1 MSTPH
6 VTATLRSWPIGLL
19 LVAVACGPAQPQAT
33 SGSSPSQTP
42 SSSPPPAA
50 LLFAALET
58 NAAAAQFQW
67 NTVAIAGLDGVA
79 RAKTTF
85 APMPIPYTG
94 CAGAV
99 LPPSAHVAAGKVY
112 FADGQGTIRSLDP
125 QGDVTKVATI
135 PFTGNQQMLSF
146 AVSPDGSQL
155 LAAVFSLPAQ
165 ASSGDACAG
174 GAAFVPGPF
183 TLDVYSAQAGGA
195 GQRLYHDVLP
205 TSSSQ
210 PVPNVMAF
218 EGWDRVGPEATYPTQ
233 WATQGGGAHPDG
245 TMVWVDSSTG
255 KISRQVGDP
264 QSCLV
269 WDVAPSGDYVCT
281 TSQVGGISV
290 RRPDGSEV
298 WGFAAPANGPYE
310 NPRLSP
316 LEGRVA
322 AGGSDSAVVT
332 SAGKHVALGLY
343 PLGWLDDSTVVG
355 GGYTADFTYVN
366 LASPSTV
373 SDIGFKGLFVGAIQH
388 S

>member
-1 MSTPH
+1 MSKRSIT
-6 VTATLRSWPIGLL
+6 TAVRSWSISLV
-19 LVAVACGPAQPQAT
+19 LVAVACGSGQSPTP
-33 SGSSPSQTP
+33 SGSSPSPAT
-42 SSSPPPAA
+42 SSSPAPAA

-58 NAAAAQFQW
+58 NANAAQFQW

-94 CAGAV
+94 CEGAV

-125 QGDVTKVATI
+125 NGNTATVATI
-135 PFTGNQQMLSF
+135 PFTGTQQMLSF
-146 AVSPDGSQL
+146 AVSPDGGHL
-155 LAAVFSLPAQ
+155 LAAVFSLPPEAK
-165 ASSGDACAG
+165 SGNPCAG
-174 GAAFVPGPF
+174 GAPYAPGPF

-195 GQRLYHDVLP
+195 SQRLYHEVLQ
-205 TSSSQ
+205 TSSTQ

-218 EGWDRVGPEATYPTQ
+218 EGWDKVGPEATFPTQ
-233 WATQGGGAHPDG
+233 WATQGGGPHPDG
-245 TMVWVDSSTG
+245 TMVWVDPSTG

-264 QSCLV
+264 ESCLV

-281 TSQVGGISV
+281 TTQGGSISV
-290 RRPDGSEV
+290 RRPDGTEL
-298 WGFAAPANGPYE
+298 WGFTAPADSPYE

-332 SAGKHVALGLY
+332 SAGDHVALGLY
-343 PLGWLDDSTVVG
+343 PLGWLDNETVIG
-355 GGYTADFTYVN
+355 GGYTADFTYVR
-366 LASPSTV
+366 LASPSTI
-373 SDIGFKGLFVGAIQH
+373 SDMGFKGLFVGAIQ
-388 S
+388 